1 MIRRPPRATRTDTL
15 FPYTTLFRSA
25 EYATKGVKLV
35 KINVDE
41 NAFIAAQFRVQSI
54 PTVYAIFQ
62 GQPVAD
68 LTQARTEG
76 QFKQMFDQLL
86 AQLPLESEDKAKAQ
100 EIAPLSALG
109 EEVLAQ
115 GEVECA
121 LRTFRQIADIGD
133 GEHVVLGQGVE
144 ESVEIGG

>member
-1 MIRRPPRATRTDTL
+1 MSESDKLAVEEFRRDVVDPSRTSLVIVDFWAEWCGPCKQLT
-15 FPYTTLFRSA
+15 PVIEKVCA

-62 GQPVAD
+62 GQRVAD

-76 QFKQMFDQLL
+76 QFKQMFDQLQAKL
-86 AQLPLESEDKAKAQ
+86 PIKSRSAGHKSQLQSLSP
-100 EIAPLSALG
+100 IAY
-109 EEVLAQ
+109 
-115 GEVECA
+115 
-121 LRTFRQIADIGD
+121 ADFS
-133 GEHVVLGQGVE
+133 LQTK
-144 ESVEIGG
+144 